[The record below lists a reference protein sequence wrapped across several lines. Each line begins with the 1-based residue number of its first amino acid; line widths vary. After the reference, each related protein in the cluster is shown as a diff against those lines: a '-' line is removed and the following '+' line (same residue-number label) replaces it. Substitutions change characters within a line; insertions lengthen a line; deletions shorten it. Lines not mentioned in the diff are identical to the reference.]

1 MECIERGTIKTLLK
15 LLRVSIKCVR
25 INGGSWNN
33 RNIVFNVDIQK
44 TGPPH
49 PHYLLGGHSALIAL
63 IGTPGGG
70 DSGGNIIKQLLS
82 NKRKS
87 QLMKALTVDESHNQ

>member
-1 MECIERGTIKTLLK
+1 M
-15 LLRVSIKCVR
+15 RVSIKSVR

-33 RNIVFNVDIQK
+33 RNIVYNVDIQK

-49 PHYLLGGHSALIAL
+49 PHYLLGGIPHLSHLSVPPVGEIV
-63 IGTPGGG
+63 
-70 DSGGNIIKQLLS
+70 GGNIIKQLLS

-87 QLMKALTVDESHNQ
+87 QLMKALTVDESHN

>member
-1 MECIERGTIKTLLK
+1 MEVVGTIAILYLTSTYKKQDLLTLT
-15 LLRVSIKCVR
+15 IYW
-25 INGGSWNN
+25 GG
-33 RNIVFNVDIQK
+33 I
-44 TGPPH
+44 PH
-49 PHYLLGGHSALIAL
+49 LSH

-87 QLMKALTVDESHNQ
+87 QLMKALTVDESHN

>member
-1 MECIERGTIKTLLK
+1 
-15 LLRVSIKCVR
+15 VR

-70 DSGGNIIKQLLS
+70 DSGGKYYKAVIIKQTKVTINES
-82 NKRKS
+82 SYCRRKS

>member
-1 MECIERGTIKTLLK
+1 M
-15 LLRVSIKCVR
+15 RVSIKCVR

-49 PHYLLGGHSALIAL
+49 PHYLLGGGPSARIARF
-63 IGTPGGG
+63 GTPGGG

-87 QLMKALTVDESHNQ
+87 QLMKALTVDESHN